1 MATVNIHEAKTHL
14 SRLIERAR
22 RGERIVIAK
31 AGTPVAVLTGIDT
44 EALTR
49 RPIGM
54 DRGRIVIHPDFD
66 DPLPEFDADYSH
78 PADPLADD
86 YRR

>member
-31 AGTPVAVLTGIDT
+31 AGTPVAVLTGI
-44 EALTR
+44 ESEVVTR

-54 DRGRIVIHPDFD
+54 DRGRIVIHPNFD
-66 DPLPEFDADYSH
+66 DPLPEFDPDYSH
-78 PADPLADD
+78 PDDPLAGD